1 MNPEER
7 YLKASREIKE
17 QTNRIK
23 DPDTRKAINILGQA
37 YLTKTAMSKVK
48 ESERMDQL
56 ENEVFELKQTVNELK
71 GSL

>member
-48 ESERMDQL
+48 ESERMD
-56 ENEVFELKQTVNELK
+56 
-71 GSL
+71 